1 MSGSANPDQYL
12 YKRSNSLIWQVR
24 VKVPTE
30 LRSILGSHLQASLG
44 TRNKEE
50 ANQKKRAV
58 LAKMFD
64 QIEMTKKT
72 LSQGDQIDD
81 RTLMLMRFRKLVM
94 NAGGSRD
101 DIDTLSIVVH
111 DELERKNATKEEG
124 RYVFNR
130 DDTEFLPAFEE
141 WAEAQPSDK
150 DTASRIRKAKR
161 ELIDFMDGNFFV
173 EDITA
178 KKAKDF
184 LKSLSGAKSTKKT
197 RQQILSRF
205 WNHLVDEEVVEVN
218 PWTGLRVE
226 SDKGSEN
233 HVRPFEDYELV
244 KLYKEIK
251 YQPEYW
257 RDLCIIGMVTG
268 ARLEEIAQLQPSDV
282 FEYEGGYILTMEK
295 GKTDR
300 ETKRVPV
307 FHAAACDV
315 LKRRAKNEEYL
326 FPECKPQAGDTRRSK
341 YFSKRFS
348 YWKTKHLSYGKDV
361 NFHSFRRYLARH
373 FRQTVHDAPPIVA
386 KAFLGHKIHD
396 ADMTFGLYA
405 GAVGVGE
412 LEIIARN
419 LVFPPSVEKIISEE

>member
-24 VKVPTE
+24 VKVPSE
-30 LRSILGSHLQASLG
+30 LRSILGAHLQASLG
-44 TRNKEE
+44 TRNKGE

-64 QIEMTKKT
+64 QIETTKKT

-81 RTLMLMRFRKLVM
+81 RRLMLMQFRKSVL
-94 NAGGSRD
+94 NAAGSRD
-101 DIDTLSIVVH
+101 DIDTMTLAVH
-111 DELERKNATKEEG
+111 DQLEKQNLSEEEG

-161 ELIDFMDGNFFV
+161 ELIDFMGGSFFV
-173 EDITA
+173 EAITV

-205 WNHLVDEEVVEVN
+205 WNHLVDEEIVEVN

-244 KLYKEIK
+244 KLYKELQH
-251 YQPEYW
+251 QPEHW
-257 RDLCIIGMVTG
+257 RDLCIIAMVTG
-268 ARLEEIAQLQPSDV
+268 ARLGNV
-282 FEYEGGYILTMEK
+282 
-295 GKTDR
+295 
-300 ETKRVPV
+300 
-307 FHAAACDV
+307 
-315 LKRRAKNEEYL
+315 
-326 FPECKPQAGDTRRSK
+326 
-341 YFSKRFS
+341 
-348 YWKTKHLSYGKDV
+348 
-361 NFHSFRRYLARH
+361 
-373 FRQTVHDAPPIVA
+373 
-386 KAFLGHKIHD
+386 
-396 ADMTFGLYA
+396 
-405 GAVGVGE
+405 
-412 LEIIARN
+412 
-419 LVFPPSVEKIISEE
+419 